1 MEKAKMRHNKAQMLL
16 GDYAAGE
23 LAIAQYQALTE
34 HLQVCEICRKD
45 LAEIEQIRARMR
57 SFALP
62 ADIFAHDPAFIKGGA
77 EFSALFDN
85 LGPEGAAFAPGRML
99 GESNRRP
106 AHRPFVLLVAALLT
120 FCLILS
126 TVVTFAIAT
135 YKNNSAAR
143 PHPISRP
150 TATPRPKLLCPT
162 ITPGFIP
169 TPTAAMVPPTPTPTA
184 AKALPTPTPIGGNCA
199 TSTPTQDPTP
209 TLMPTPTS
217 KPSP

>member
-34 HLQVCEICRKD
+34 HLQVCETCRKD
-45 LAEIEQIRARMR
+45 LAEIEQIRARLR

-62 ADIFAHDPAFIKGGA
+62 ADIFARDPAFTKGNA

-85 LGPEGAAFAPGRML
+85 LGPEGAAFAPGRMV

-106 AHRPFVLLVAALLT
+106 AHRSFVLLVAALLA
-120 FCLILS
+120 FCLLLS

-162 ITPGFIP
+162 ITPSFIP
-169 TPTAAMVPPTPTPTA
+169 TPTAD
-184 AKALPTPTPIGGNCA
+184 KALPTPTPIGGNCA
-199 TSTPTQDPTP
+199 TPTPTQDPTP
-209 TLMPTPTS
+209 TLIPTPTS